1 MGSKLTI
8 KLVRSVI
15 GHPKN
20 QKMTVKTLGL
30 HRLGS
35 SVVQDDSPQIRGMVR
50 TVRHLVRVEQM
61 KEEKTK
67 RGEE

>member
-30 HRLGS
+30 RRLGS
-35 SVVQDDSPQIRGMVR
+35 SVVHDDSPQIRGMVR
-50 TVRHLVRVEQM
+50 TVRHLVRVEQI
-61 KEEKTK
+61 EEKTK